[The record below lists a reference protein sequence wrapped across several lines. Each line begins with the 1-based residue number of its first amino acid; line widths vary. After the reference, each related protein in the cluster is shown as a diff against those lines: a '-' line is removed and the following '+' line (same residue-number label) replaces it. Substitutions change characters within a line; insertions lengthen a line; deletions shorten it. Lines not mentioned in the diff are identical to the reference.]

1 MKIRIRGNSIRLRLT
16 QSEIDEFAKSGIVKD
31 TLDFGNGTQLHY
43 TLEKTDQS
51 DLSSKFENN
60 IIRTFF
66 PQSKIFEWTKTDMV
80 GLDNGIMDNKSLF
93 ILVEKD
99 FQCLKPRSGED
110 DADAF
115 PNPTAIDMVD

>member
-16 QSEIDEFAKSGIVKD
+16 QSEIDTFAKTGIVSD
-31 TLDFGNGTQLHY
+31 TLDFGNGAKLEY

-51 DLSSKFENN
+51 NLSSIYENN
-60 IIRTFF
+60 TIRTFF
-66 PQSKIFEWTKTDMV
+66 PQTKILEWTRTDMV
-80 GLDNGIMDNKSLF
+80 GLDNSADHNPIF

-115 PNPTAIDMVD
+115 PNPTSIDMVD